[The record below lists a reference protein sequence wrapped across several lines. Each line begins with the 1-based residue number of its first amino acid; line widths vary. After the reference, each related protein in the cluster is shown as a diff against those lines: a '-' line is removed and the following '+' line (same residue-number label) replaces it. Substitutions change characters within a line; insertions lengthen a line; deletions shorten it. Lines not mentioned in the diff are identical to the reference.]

1 MIDSD
6 FDIAGLALPK
16 PEASP
21 RNKELGQ
28 AEFLELMLAQIQNQ
42 DPFEPIQNGEF
53 VAQLAQFSSV
63 TGLAEIS
70 ESVATLSDVLLEN
83 QTMQASTMVGR
94 SVLVESDEALLPA
107 TGSMEASV
115 ELPIDAASAQ
125 VRITGPNGQLVREF
139 SVSGQPGSIV
149 SFTWDGIADDGTA
162 GLPGQYRVSAAANN
176 GSASIDI
183 PTFSQ
188 VQVVSVSIDPSGS
201 GSLIST
207 EDGRQLRLSQV
218 RAVM

>member
-1 MIDSD
+1 MIESE
-6 FDIAGLALPK
+6 FDIPGLALPK
-16 PEASP
+16 PELSA

-42 DPFEPIQNGEF
+42 DPFEPMQNGEF

-70 ESVATLSDVLLEN
+70 ESVAALSEVLLAN

-94 SVLVESDEALLPA
+94 SVLVESNEALLPA
-107 TGSMEASV
+107 TGPLEASV
-115 ELPIDAASAQ
+115 ELPIDAANAQ

-139 SVSGQPGSIV
+139 SVSGEPGSIV
-149 SFTWDGIADDGTA
+149 SFSWDGITDEGTA
-162 GLPGQYRVSAAANN
+162 GLAGRYSLSAAANN
-176 GSASIDI
+176 GSANIDI

-201 GSLIST
+201 GSLITT
-207 EDGRQLRLSQV
+207 EDGRQLRLTQV